1 MPIDPTKFSALA
13 RALSHVNLFASGPPQ
28 RPYGKKPT
36 VAAVLKAVNAG
47 EPALPLLYRARY
59 ADKLKAQLP
68 SAMSS
73 PDPQRR
79 LAGDS
84 LETITGAVY
93 QHAANVSV
101 AKPLNRFLAVISNLY
116 RSFLD
121 ESKRAKINLPKVETV
136 PPLAVFQSN
145 GQQGPFTLPV
155 DGMEGQFGI
164 DVGVVS
170 LPSAMR
176 AHPILWA
183 SLAHEVG
190 GHDVLHADDGLLDEM
205 AGKLQQHFGGG
216 PIQPGG
222 NITMAQLMSLVWPWW
237 VDEAASDIYGLL
249 NIGPTFALNLAFF
262 FASFRAP
269 KGGLK
274 PTDPPTLG
282 TFSGFDPSDPAK
294 ELDVHPTDILRLSLA
309 IGAIQSLKALA
320 PATRTGYVNDLRQL
334 IVLCGGGAKEI
345 TLVGNVFTD
354 NTHAVPV
361 QVKVPIAPMQA
372 AAEAA
377 GSLMVSATFKRLAGH
392 SIQDIET
399 WDDADEATARHAAH
413 LMGAG
418 QSAVSAGDDAHLLA
432 GATLAALDA
441 PAKYAAIGALLD
453 AALDDSYARDKIWN
467 PLHPDPFAIRST
479 GWDGKHPPPPG
490 TITNLIAA

>member
-1 MPIDPTKFSALA
+1 MAIDLTKFSAVA
-13 RALSHVNLFASGPPQ
+13 RALSHVNLFASGPPKP
-28 RPYGKKPT
+28 PYGKKPT
-36 VAAVLKAVNAG
+36 VAAVVKAINAG
-47 EPALPLLYRARY
+47 EPALPLVYRTRY
-59 ADKLKAQLP
+59 ADKLKAILP
-68 SAMSS
+68 TAMSN
-73 PDPQRR
+73 PQGR

-84 LETITGAVY
+84 LETVTGAVY
-93 QHAANVSV
+93 QHAANMPV
-101 AKPLNRFLAVISNLY
+101 AQPLNRFLAVISNLY

-121 ESKRAKINLPKVETV
+121 ETKRAKISLPKVETM

-145 GQQGPFTLPV
+145 GQQGPFTNPV
-155 DGMEGQFGI
+155 DGMEGEFGI

-190 GHDVLHADDGLLDEM
+190 GHDVLHADDGLLEEM

-222 NITMAQLMSLVWPWW
+222 HITPAQLLSLIWPWW

-249 NIGPTFALNLAFF
+249 NIGPAFALNLAFF
-262 FASFRAP
+262 FAGFRAP

-274 PTDPPTLG
+274 PNDPPLLATV
-282 TFSGFDPSDPAK
+282 SGFDPSDPSRA
-294 ELDVHPTDILRLSLA
+294 LDVHPTDILRLSLA
-309 IGAIQSLKALA
+309 IGATQSLKGLSQ
-320 PATRTGYVNDLRQL
+320 ATRTAYVNDLRQL
-334 IVLCGGGAKEI
+334 ITLCSGGATQI
-345 TLVGNVFTD
+345 TLVGYVYTD

-399 WDDADEATARHAAH
+399 WDDADDATARHAAQ

-418 QSAVSAGDDAHLLA
+418 QSAVGAGDDAHLLA
-432 GATLAALDA
+432 GATLALLDA
-441 PAKYAAIGALLD
+441 PAKYTAISTLLN

-467 PLHPDPFAIRST
+467 PLQPDPFAIRSI
-479 GWDGKHPPPPG
+479 GWDGKLPPPPG
-490 TITNLIAA
+490 TITSVLAA